1 MTAPAVPILS
11 LLLVLSLAALAWTNR
26 DRLLRRSRGGEALR
40 QDIAGAIALGHS
52 EGAVEKEDRD
62 RLLGALDLSERT
74 VEEIMRHRSDI
85 EMIDAAIPADQILTR
100 AVQSAHTR
108 LPVFRDD
115 PENIVGVLHAKDLLR
130 ALHANG
136 GSEGLDVLKVA
147 RKPYFVPETTN
158 LKSLL
163 HDMQSRKIHLVI
175 ALDEY
180 GGTAGMITM
189 EDVLEQI
196 VGEIGDEYDAL
207 RPEDVQEM
215 PDGSQIVSGRVS
227 LDEVNELFGL
237 DLTSEL
243 VESIGGHLSEI
254 AGRIPAVGESFDL
267 GRWRFQVH
275 EADAKHIESLRVLR
289 AE

>member
-1 MTAPAVPILS
+1 MDEGSNGTILS
-11 LLLVLSLAALAWTNR
+11 AIRSLFRRSDSPLDEMFKDAVAEGEIKSDDVRILQNVIELEERRVSEIMIPRPDIFCAEQDSTLAEVAALIIEHGHSRIPIYRDNR
-26 DRLLRRSRGGEALR
+26 D
-40 QDIAGAIALGHS
+40 H
-52 EGAVEKEDRD
+52 
-62 RLLGALDLSERT
+62 
-74 VEEIMRHRSDI
+74 M
-85 EMIDAAIPADQILTR
+85 
-100 AVQSAHTR
+100 
-108 LPVFRDD
+108 
-115 PENIVGVLHAKDLLR
+115 VGVVHAKDVLGPLLLPLGEQPPVTSIMR
-130 ALHANG
+130 PVH
-136 GSEGLDVLKVA
+136 
-147 RKPYFVPETTN
+147 FVPETTN

-180 GGTAGMITM
+180 GGTAGMLTM
-189 EDVLEQI
+189 EDILEQI

-227 LDEVNELFGL
+227 LDEINERFGL
-237 DLTSEL
+237 DLASDL

-254 AGRIPAVGESFDL
+254 AGHIPEKGESFDL
-267 GRWRFQVH
+267 GGWRFQVH